1 MIIYGFDCAT
11 ENLGICVVDYDEQ
24 WREKTS
30 QIIILLNNLYSTASS
45 LTKKQ
50 FMIET
55 IDILKKINNMLDGII
70 SIKWFNCID
79 LIPGNKIE
87 DVSVLERTR
96 RLKYM
101 LCAMDKQLDKPD
113 LVLIEYQMGPNDI
126 ARMVSA
132 QISYHYY
139 SVGEIN
145 IIPKTVDIRGKR
157 KKNPDIEIP
166 KNTITYAVKEYPL
179 IPLPST
185 LPSSLSPLPSTSLS
199 PLPSLPSSLSP
210 LSPLPSLP
218 SPLSH
223 ATKVELVLPGLKNT
237 CYLNEKGN
245 YTNFIVKYSNTTAN
259 KKHTD
264 WNFSYFV
271 EHMMD
276 KQILE
281 NIPNKSND
289 MADAFMQI
297 FSYLKKNRMI

>member
-30 QIIILLNNLYSTASS
+30 QIITSLNNLYSTASS

-166 KNTITYAVKEYPL
+166 QNTITYAVKEYPL
-179 IPLPST
+179 IPLPLSI
-185 LPSSLSPLPSTSLS
+185 PSLSLSPI
-199 PLPSLPSSLSP
+199 
-210 LSPLPSLP
+210 
-218 SPLSH
+218 SH

-237 CYLNEKGN
+237 CYLNERGN